1 MEKTDEV
8 EDFRNI
14 EGEIISVAD
23 SRGIK
28 PTCQSKFAEILAS
41 LRHSSGYFSDGRD
54 VSFWRRGG
62 VLHYCI
68 QGTVVALPDEFK
80 ESASEFQGIYQES
93 GTLTGF
99 EQAIQL
105 LEAWLTQRQEVDQLP
120 PRQIRKRGI

>member
-1 MEKTDEV
+1 MEETDEV
-8 EDFRNI
+8 KDFRDI
-14 EGEIISVAD
+14 EGEIISAAN
-23 SRGIK
+23 SRGID
-28 PTCQSKFAEILAS
+28 LAS

-68 QGTVVALPDEFK
+68 QGNVVALPDEFK
-80 ESASEFQGIYQES
+80 ESASEFQGLYQES
-93 GTLTGF
+93 GTLTSF

-120 PRQIRKRGI
+120 PRQIRKREI